1 MTERWVKI
9 EWPDEMPRSVWEV
22 GPDLGL
28 IVRDYGNGPMVSL
41 KEALGVG
48 GFVPLRYR
56 AVAGSIGNAPL
67 DLADLAT
74 WDQPPQTPAFVQ
86 YGRAEVQRR
95 LEDGS
100 LASRISALQ
109 LAFSM
114 APAGDL
120 VDLVN
125 GYLVDRLPEL
135 VGGSVLI
142 VEAPRLKHGSLLSL
156 CRGMIR
162 AEQFPG
168 VIQRSIADPSLFEGG
183 MGLESGDVLG
193 GASYLLPAVSATS
206 PSHLGAVAHR
216 GSGSLI
222 LAFGN
227 PIRSPEDR
235 RPVSLADVHQP
246 HYFTEPRTG
255 LTVLGRVQAGDSGT
269 FIAWWIDRWNGLL
282 SELFDP
288 ASHRRHDGTFDPYLM
303 IGRYFTIQRLLACAQ
318 SILVN
323 AGLEEFTRMELLF
336 ESLDLMDGL
345 GWHVGDWKAMT
356 TPTTVTNALA
366 RLKAELAGHDSV
378 ERVVMERCERGVE
391 ALLALR
397 DGFRDGV
404 NRNEDAIDRAVF
416 EFLRGLRNAGHGLNG
431 SQDSN
436 KALVNLMR
444 HKASVSPDLPELVWF
459 HLVRA
464 LCLGTWDRQRH
475 IDRER
480 GAAALLSEA
489 DE

>member
-1 MTERWVKI
+1 MTGRWVKI

-22 GPDLGL
+22 GPDVGL
-28 IVRDYGNGPMVSL
+28 MVRDYGDGPVISL
-41 KEALGVG
+41 KEPLGVG
-48 GFVPLRYR
+48 GFLPLRFR
-56 AVAGSIGNAPL
+56 TVGGTIGDAPL

-74 WDQPPQTPAFVQ
+74 WDQPLQTPAFVQ
-86 YGRAEVQRR
+86 YGQAEVQRR

-100 LASRISALQ
+100 FASRISALQ

-120 VDLVN
+120 MDLVN
-125 GYLVDRLPEL
+125 GYLTDRFPEL
-135 VGGSVLI
+135 AGGSVLI
-142 VEAPRLKHGSLLSL
+142 VEAPRLKHGSLFSF
-156 CRGMIR
+156 CRGIIR
-162 AEQFPG
+162 AKQFPG
-168 VIQRSIADPSLFEGG
+168 VTQRAIAEPSLFEGG

-206 PSHLGAVAHR
+206 PSYLGAVAHR

-222 LAFGN
+222 LAFEN

-255 LTVLGRVQAGDSGT
+255 LTVLGRAQAGDSAT

-288 ASHRRHDGTFDPYLM
+288 VTHRRSDRTFDPYLM
-303 IGRYFTIQRLLACAQ
+303 IGRYFTIQRLLACVQ

-323 AGLEEFTRMELLF
+323 AGLEEFTRMELFF

-345 GWHVGDWKAMT
+345 GWHIGDWKSMT
-356 TPTTVTNALA
+356 TPSTVANALV
-366 RLKAELAGHDSV
+366 RLKSELVGYDAV
-378 ERVVMERCERGVE
+378 ERVVMDRCERGVE

-404 NRNEDAIDRAVF
+404 DRNEDATDRAVF
-416 EFLRGLRNAGHGLNG
+416 AFLRGLRNAGHGLNG
-431 SQDSN
+431 SADSI
-436 KALVNLMR
+436 KALVDLMR
-444 HKASVSPDLPELVWF
+444 HKASVPPDLPELIWF

-464 LCLGTWDRQRH
+464 LCVATWDRQRY

-480 GAAALLSEA
+480 GTAAPSSGA
-489 DE
+489 DK